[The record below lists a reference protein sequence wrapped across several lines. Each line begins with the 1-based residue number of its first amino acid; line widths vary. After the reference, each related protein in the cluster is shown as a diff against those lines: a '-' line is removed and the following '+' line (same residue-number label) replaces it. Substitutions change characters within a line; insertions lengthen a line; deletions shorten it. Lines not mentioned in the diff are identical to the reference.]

1 MCPTKSL
8 ISSHFVGVVYHNLD
22 DEAIYGA
29 FGRYNLPKTVVFAL
43 FM

>member
-22 DEAIYGA
+22 DEAIYD
-29 FGRYNLPKTVVFAL
+29 RISVNKP
-43 FM
+43 